1 MAVTPESLL
10 DAARSI
16 GKGTGE
22 VDSRN
27 AVSRAYYAAYHRCL
41 AVAQDAR
48 RPIAESGG
56 VHVALIQALTDPLA
70 PTRFKSLGYMLEQ
83 CRLRRVDADYR
94 INQDFPRDIADTVL
108 ANCAR
113 ILRKAD
119 DIDDG

>member
-1 MAVTPESLL
+1 MAVTPKILL
-10 DAARSI
+10 DAAHAI

-22 VDSRN
+22 ADSRN

-48 RPIAESGG
+48 LAIAEIGG
-56 VHVALIQALTDPLA
+56 VHVALIQALIDPLA

-94 INQDFPRDIADTVL
+94 INQDFPRSLADTVL
-108 ANCAR
+108 ADCAR
-113 ILRKAD
+113 ILQKTDA
-119 DIDDG
+119 IDGG